1 MAQERRAPN
10 RELTT
15 IWKTAP
21 GVRGIL
27 SSVDHKEIG
36 LRYIITAFAFLIVGG
51 LEALVMRIQL
61 AHSGLKLLSPEAYDQ
76 LFTLHGFTMI
86 SFMLDRSY
94 PDSAIISGRYCS
106 ALATWR
112 FRV

>member
-1 MAQERRAPN
+1 MTSLEFDRAPEAVAQERRAPN

-61 AHSGLKLLSPEAYDQ
+61 AHPNCNYFRRKP
-76 LFTLHGFTMI
+76 TI
-86 SFMLDRSY
+86 SSLRCM
-94 PDSAIISGRYCS
+94 
-106 ALATWR
+106 ALR
-112 FRV
+112 